1 MQKVLDVYNFLNE
14 KYTIENQEPW
24 DNSGLIVGDYQ
35 NEVRKIAVVLDI
47 NDETLRQSIEQ
58 KADLIVSHHPL
69 IFKPVKKV
77 TSESIEYKLIKNNIS
92 VISIH
97 TCYDNAKDG
106 VNDILCEKL
115 GIENTTVVETSDVV
129 CPIVR
134 MGTVNETTGDELA
147 KKVKEILSGKVSLA
161 DAGNRIRNVAVCSG
175 SGSDF
180 IREMIE
186 NDVDAYITGEAS
198 YHDMLFAKDNG
209 MSVISAGH
217 YETEKPAMEVLKER
231 IKERFNDIEILSVV
245 ENGPIIYF

>member
-1 MQKVLDVYNFLNE
+1 MQKVLDIYNFLNE

-24 DNSGLIVGDYQ
+24 DNSGLIVGDYR
-35 NEVRKIAVVLDI
+35 NDVRKIAVVLDI
-47 NDETLRQSIEQ
+47 NDETVSQSIEQ

-69 IFKPVKKV
+69 IFKPVKKI
-77 TSESIEYKLIKNNIS
+77 TSESIEYRLIKNNIS

-115 GIENTTVVETSDVV
+115 GIENIGVAETSDVV

-134 MGTVNETTGDELA
+134 TGMLGETTGKELA

-161 DAGNRIRNVAVCSG
+161 DAGNKIRNVAVCSG
-175 SGSDF
+175 AGSDF
-180 IREMIE
+180 IFEMIE
-186 NDVDAYITGEAS
+186 KNIDAYITGEAS

-217 YETEKPAMEVLKER
+217 YETEKPAIEELKER
-231 IKERFNDIEILSVV
+231 IKERFEDIEILPVV